1 MTPGELQAALAKS
14 RAEASGLSQSMI
26 DAGKY
31 VAELRAEVAALR
43 QTLVAAETWI
53 HAVPHGDNC
62 YVCNHYEG
70 DPGNQCNC
78 GRESALAMIAASLD
92 AARAAIKEGR

>member
-92 AARAAIKEGR
+92 AARAAMREGT

>member
-1 MTPGELQAALAKS
+1 MSDIGYIIGLGCPGADCSNERDAA
-14 RAEASGLSQSMI
+14 ASLI
-26 DAGKY
+26 K
-31 VAELRAEVAALR
+31 ELRAEVAALR

-92 AARAAIKEGR
+92 AARAALKEPK